1 MFICVWVC
9 RGGVVW
15 GGGGRSHF
23 LRHQFSTAKREGER
37 ESEGDKGRE
46 KKEKAECFGVTILLL
61 IALAVSVLQNMTLPS
76 LSHDRNTGDWIN
88 TILCSD

>member
-9 RGGVVW
+9 QRRGGRRKE
-15 GGGGRSHF
+15 RSHF
-23 LRHQFSTAKREGER
+23 VRHQFSTRERDGGKVSETKER
-37 ESEGDKGRE
+37 GK

-61 IALAVSVLQNMTLPS
+61 IALAVSVVQNMTLPS
-76 LSHDRNTGDWIN
+76 LSHDRNMGDWIN